1 MNKEEK
7 QKRIAQIEELMVA
20 PDFWQDS
27 QKAQGQIAEMQELK
41 ADLESGSKYAARP
54 ALISIY
60 AGAGGD
66 DAEDFVRIL
75 FEMYQNFCAQKNIDL
90 HILESSPNE
99 LNGYRSIAGR
109 VGAKGAYGQLM
120 FETGVHRLV
129 RISPFNSKGKR
140 QTSFALVEVLPEI
153 ASAEYEMDE
162 SELDITFTTSGG
174 AGGQNVNKRET
185 AVRIVHPKTGFSVFV
200 SQERTQERNREL
212 ALSMMRAKLFTKHQ
226 EDEEKIS
233 QGLSI
238 SDKVSIE
245 WGSQMR
251 SYVFDPY
258 QLVKDHRTNIE
269 IRNVDKVLGGDFQEL
284 TQQLRD
290 KAE

>member
-1 MNKEEK
+1 MSKEQK
-7 QKRIAQIEELMVA
+7 QQRIQEIEERMVA
-20 PDFWQDS
+20 PDFWNDS
-27 QKAQGQIAEMQELK
+27 QVAQAEIAEMQELK
-41 ADLESGSKYAARP
+41 AELESGSKYGARP
-54 ALISIY
+54 ALLSIY

-75 FEMYQNFCAQKNIDL
+75 FEMYQNFCSQNNL
-90 HILESSPNE
+90 SMQILESSPNE
-99 LNGYRSIAGR
+99 LNGYRSIAIR
-109 VGAKGAYGQLM
+109 INSKSAYGKLM

-153 ASAEYEMDE
+153 ATTEYEMDE

-212 ALSMMRAKLFTKHQ
+212 ALAMMRAKLFTKHQ
-226 EDEEKIS
+226 EDEKKIA

-258 QLVKDHRTNIE
+258 QLVKDHRTNVE
-269 IRNVDKVLGGDFQEL
+269 IRNIDKVLGGDFQEL
-284 TQQLRD
+284 TQELRD
-290 KAE
+290 SE